1 MRLVVGWQGGCVTG
15 QGGCASGEGGVYECT
30 TACVRVSLPQAQAAD
45 PWQLRTPECEDV
57 NHLCRSQ
64 Y

>member
-1 MRLVVGWQGGCVTG
+1 MRLVVGWQGGCEWAG
-15 QGGCASGEGGVYECT
+15 RVYECP
-30 TACVRVSLPQAQAAD
+30 TACVRVSLPQAAD